1 MGGGTNQSLL
11 DRIAALEETTST
23 LAASLQALTEN
34 KASKT
39 SYGLAKLSDAT
50 DVTEDLGLVLSA
62 KEKNPAVSGSLA
74 NLVENL
80 KNNSLAI
87 DITEQCGFTHQKTQ
101 NSTVIKVP
109 LAKIVFGCVYL
120 VGEIWN
126 QQTIIEFPVYV
137 RRECACGIGAGSS
150 GDGVQIIPLIS
161 GNRLRSSHSH
171 NVVETNVC
179 YAFLFRYE

>member
-1 MGGGTNQSLL
+1 MHNIIGSK
-11 DRIAALEETTST
+11 A
-23 LAASLQALTEN
+23 TE
-34 KASKT
+34 T
-39 SYGLAKLSDAT
+39 SYGLARISEST
-50 DVTEDLGLVLSA
+50 TVTETGSGLVLSA

-80 KNNSLAI
+80 NNNSLAI
-87 DITEQCGFTHQKTQ
+87 DITEQCSFTHQKTQ
-101 NSTVIKVP
+101 NSIVMKVP

-120 VGEIWN
+120 VGEIRN

-171 NVVETNVC
+171 NVAETNVC